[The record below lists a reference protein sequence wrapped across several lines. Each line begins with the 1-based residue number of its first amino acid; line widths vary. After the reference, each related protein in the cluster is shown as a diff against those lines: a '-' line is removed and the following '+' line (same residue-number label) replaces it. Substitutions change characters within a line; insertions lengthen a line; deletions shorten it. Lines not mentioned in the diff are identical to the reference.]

1 MRCVGNLSIDTNAMV
16 VRAGWLFVVGM
27 QRSERGLDGGDD
39 NTTRIVEVGC
49 WYIYIYTI
57 MSIINKDAF
66 FGYSF
71 DFVLE
76 IPPPSLGFAIYCN
89 VNSYISI

>member
-1 MRCVGNLSIDTNAMV
+1 MGGMITLLELWKLV
-16 VRAGWLFVVGM
+16 AG
-27 QRSERGLDGGDD
+27 
-39 NTTRIVEVGC
+39 
-49 WYIYIYTI
+49 IYIYTI